1 MLCFSDCCYWIAT
14 CPDPRP
20 PSSCL
25 TAACPDLSSTFLFYL
40 SIIRFCLIC
49 VLTSVCLIK
58 LLIMLQMDPS
68 LSDESLQKTSLPH
81 DPAAIYLL
89 SSELSSQAMQLAI
102 HHRQLQK
109 RITLTEE
116 LVKTLQTLQVSP
128 PELSLPQANPT
139 MAAASAPPPS
149 VSPCLAFP
157 EKYDGNPSQ
166 CKGFLLQCTLFVNQQ
181 SALYSTE

>member
-1 MLCFSDCCYWIAT
+1 
-14 CPDPRP
+14 
-20 PSSCL
+20 
-25 TAACPDLSSTFLFYL
+25 
-40 SIIRFCLIC
+40 
-49 VLTSVCLIK
+49 
-58 LLIMLQMDPS
+58 
-68 LSDESLQKTSLPH
+68 
-81 DPAAIYLL
+81 
-89 SSELSSQAMQLAI
+89 MQLAT
-102 HHRQLQK
+102 HHHQLQK
-109 RITLTEE
+109 LITLTEE

-149 VSPCLAFP
+149 VSPCLEFP